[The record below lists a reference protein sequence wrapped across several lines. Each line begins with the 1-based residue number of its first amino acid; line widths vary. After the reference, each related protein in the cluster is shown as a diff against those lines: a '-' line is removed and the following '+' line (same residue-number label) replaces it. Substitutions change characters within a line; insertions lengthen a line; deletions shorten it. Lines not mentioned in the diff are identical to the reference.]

1 MNISFDAVYYEPSVL
16 SYPLGQQLKE
26 KYADLPWQEIESHNH
41 IQQFRN
47 AQNSE
52 FPKLKRNLI
61 IGTRKTHKYTENHK
75 VSDFLVPYTSSG
87 CSAMCLYCYLVCNYN
102 KCSYLRLFVNREQML
117 DKLIKTAEGLQSVR
131 KTVIH
136 QKLQITASVRQ
147 DWKQADGI
155 QLRLDAVCFCINKS

>member
-87 CSAMCLYCYLVCNYN
+87 CSAMCLYEIPEYC
-102 KCSYLRLFVNREQML
+102 L
-117 DKLIKTAEGLQSVR
+117 DDAQEAEENCPVSV
-131 KTVIH
+131 IS
-136 QKLQITASVRQ
+136 I
-147 DWKQADGI
+147 
-155 QLRLDAVCFCINKS
+155 FE

>member
-1 MNISFDAVYYEPSVL
+1 MKVREIYYEEAAL
-16 SYPLGQQLKE
+16 EYELGRQLRDKFYDV
-26 KYADLPWQEIESHNH
+26 KWIPIDNHNN
-41 IQQFRN
+41 IPEMRSKS
-47 AQNSE
+47 NSE
-52 FPKLKRNLI
+52 FVRMKQNLI
-61 IGTRKTHKYTENHK
+61 VGVRKTHKYVENHK
-75 VSDFLVPYTSSG
+75 TSDFLVPYTSSG
-87 CSAMCLYCYLVCNYN
+87 CSAACLYCYLVCNYN

-136 QKLQITASVRQ
+136 QKLRITASVRQ

>member
-1 MNISFDAVYYEPSVL
+1 MKVREIYYEEAAL
-16 SYPLGQQLKE
+16 EYELGRQLRDKFYDV
-26 KYADLPWQEIESHNH
+26 KWIPIDNHNN
-41 IQQFRN
+41 IPEMRGKS
-47 AQNSE
+47 NSE
-52 FPKLKRNLI
+52 FVRMKQNLI
-61 IGTRKTHKYTENHK
+61 VGVHKTHKYVENHK
-75 VSDFLVPYTSSG
+75 TSDFLVPYTSSG
-87 CSAMCLYCYLVCNYN
+87 CSAACLYCYLVCNYN

>member
-61 IGTRKTHKYTENHK
+61 IGTRKHISIRKIIR
-75 VSDFLVPYTSSG
+75 FLIFWFPI
-87 CSAMCLYCYLVCNYN
+87 
-102 KCSYLRLFVNREQML
+102 RLP
-117 DKLIKTAEGLQSVR
+117 
-131 KTVIH
+131 
-136 QKLQITASVRQ
+136 
-147 DWKQADGI
+147 
-155 QLRLDAVCFCINKS
+155 DAVRCVFIVIWSVITTSVPICEYLSIVNK